1 MFETLNERKGKKVT
15 IFATKQIFTLSSSTK
30 KKKKGKL
37 KNVKENVMSIISL

>member
-1 MFETLNERKGKKVT
+1 MFETLNEIKGKKVT

-30 KKKKGKL
+30 KKKGKL